1 MNNDDRQ
8 LAEIG
13 VCQAAWSMENTLLQA
28 YRGLCAAIEA
38 FLLGTGM
45 ILLNSFAKSGP
56 FWVVFGVG
64 LAVAVFW
71 IVVCTRRADIAEI
84 WSREVIARA
93 TGEIVILDKD
103 TIKTLEA
110 KGKSLGSPY
119 EYELTKPSL
128 WLSGFLNW
136 GVPLVLIVV
145 WVLAAVFLS
154 PSATAN

>member
-1 MNNDDRQ
+1 MSNDESQ

-45 ILLNSFAKSGP
+45 ILLSSFGRSGP
-56 FWVVFGVG
+56 FWIVFVAGS
-64 LAVAVFW
+64 AVAIFW
-71 IVVCTRRADIAEI
+71 IVVCTWRADIAEM

-93 TGEIVILDKD
+93 TRKLVIRDKD
-103 TIKTLEA
+103 TISALEA
-110 KGKSLGSPY
+110 KGKSVHSPY

-128 WLSGFLNW
+128 GLSGFLKL
-136 GVPLVLIVV
+136 GVPLALMVV
-145 WVLAAVFLS
+145 WVSAAVFLS
-154 PSATAN
+154 PNVPAN